1 MLVFLLVSGRETVTS
16 TVPAADAVL
25 SRRPASQSKEKRRW
39 PKLQRAL
46 CYRWNLLHL
55 LQPEHYQALADPR
68 HREGAYVDVRR
79 GALGQEG
86 QELLL
91 AASPRQGLV
100 RSGT

>member
-46 CYRWNLLHL
+46 CNRWNLLHL
-55 LQPEHYQALADPR
+55 LHPEHYQALRDPR
-68 HREGAYVDVRR
+68 HREGVRR
-79 GALGQEG
+79 SVRGDGWG
-86 QELLL
+86 GRGMNFFLLIL
-91 AASPRQGLV
+91 VMTSCGLE
-100 RSGT
+100 S

>member
-25 SRRPASQSKEKRRW
+25 SRRPTSQSKEKRRW

-55 LQPEHYQALADPR
+55 LQPEHYQALSDPR
-68 HREGAYVDVRR
+68 HREGADVEVS
-79 GALGQEG
+79 AVSLGHNG
-86 QELLL
+86 
-91 AASPRQGLV
+91 GKFLV
-100 RSGT
+100 RALVRASCGLES